1 MIYNLILPLYL
12 LTAPLTLD
20 DGHKINAPLLK
31 SGEVSKDSG
40 FLISIGDIADIQAT
54 LRGNSCMIRVAEI
67 KDRFVKEQGL
77 AARRCSDRLKQIQ
90 DTLDESQLLNKR
102 LTADLEEERVF
113 SKRLLYG
120 VTIGGVILTTASVL
134 LYKK

>member
-77 AARRCSDRLKQIQ
+77 SARRCSDRLKQIQ

-113 SKRLLYG
+113 SKRLLYS
-120 VTIGGVILTTASVL
+120 VTIGGVILTTASIL

>member
-77 AARRCSDRLKQIQ
+77 AAQRCSDRLKQIQ
-90 DTLDESQLLNKR
+90 DTLNESQLLNKR

-120 VTIGGVILTTASVL
+120 VTIGGVILTTASIL

>member
-120 VTIGGVILTTASVL
+120 VTIGGVILTTASIL